1 MLDYYGVSKKYGEF
15 YEWDGGYSL
24 GEKEIFNPRS
34 VIEHLSNQ
42 DIEWSF
48 GGKQKHY
55 GKENKITFI

>member
-15 YEWDGGYSL
+15 YEWDGDYSL

-42 DIEWSF
+42 DIE
-48 GGKQKHY
+48 
-55 GKENKITFI
+55 